1 VSLLQICRLFGYSRQ
16 AWYKAQKTGK
26 VLVMQQA
33 IVLKLVEEIR
43 SKLPR
48 LGAIKLYHL
57 LQRPLA
63 EHGIKMGRDK
73 LYDLLNYYGLLI
85 RKKRRRR
92 PITTDSDHPFYKYSN
107 LVKEL
112 RIDHTDQVW
121 VSDIT
126 YIRLTHGFCY
136 LSLVTD
142 AFSRRIVGY
151 YLNKDL
157 GSAGT
162 ISALRMALSGLAG
175 KCGTRL
181 IHHSDRGLQYC
192 CAEYVDLLTGYN
204 IGISMTQNG
213 DPYENAIAERV
224 NGILK
229 DEFNL
234 GNTFKSIQDA
244 QQILDEAIR
253 NYNELRPHFSL
264 NLKTPNEVYKTIA
277 IQ

>member
-1 VSLLQICRLFGYSRQ
+1 
-16 AWYKAQKTGK
+16 
-26 VLVMQQA
+26 M
-33 IVLKLVEEIR
+33 
-43 SKLPR
+43 PR
-48 LGAIKLYHL
+48 LGVIKLYHL
-57 LQRPLA
+57 LQKPLA
-63 EHGIKMGRDK
+63 AHGIKMGRDK

-85 RKKRRRR
+85 RKKRRRT
-92 PITTDSDHPFYKYSN
+92 PITTDSGHPFYKYRN
-107 LVKEL
+107 MVKDL
-112 RIDHTDQVW
+112 KIDHADHVW

-157 GSAGT
+157 GSQGT
-162 ISALRMALSGLAG
+162 INALRMALSGSVRKKSSL
-175 KCGTRL
+175 L

-192 CAEYVDLLTGYN
+192 CAEYVGLLTDHC
-204 IGISMTQNG
+204 IDISMTQNG
-213 DPYENAIAERV
+213 DPYENALAERV

-244 QQILDEAIR
+244 QLTLDEAIR

-264 NLKTPNEVYKTIA
+264 NLLTPNEVYQTVML
-277 IQ
+277 

>member
-1 VSLLQICRLFGYSRQ
+1 
-16 AWYKAQKTGK
+16 
-26 VLVMQQA
+26 MQQA
-33 IVLKLVEEIR
+33 IVLKLVEQIR
-43 SKLPR
+43 EKMPR
-48 LGAIKLYHL
+48 LGVIKLYYL
-57 LQRPLA
+57 LQKPLE

-85 RKKRRRR
+85 RKKRRRK
-92 PITTDSDHPFYKYSN
+92 PITTDSDHPFYKYKN
-107 LVKEL
+107 LIKGMQINRPDL
-112 RIDHTDQVW
+112 VW

-136 LSLVTD
+136 LSLITD

-151 YLNKDL
+151 FLNKDL
-157 GSAGT
+157 GREGT
-162 ISALRMALSGLAG
+162 MNALRMALSGS
-175 KCGTRL
+175 TRKRSSML

-192 CAEYVDLLTGYN
+192 CGEYIALLNHHN

-234 GNTFKSIQDA
+234 ANTFKSMQET
-244 QQILDEAIR
+244 QLLLDQAIK
-253 NYNELRPHFSL
+253 NYNEQRPHFSL
-264 NLKTPNEVYKTIA
+264 NLLTPNQVHQTRQIP
-277 IQ
+277 